1 MSGKLCR
8 KSSTYVAL
16 NKQTGKMYT
25 AEYHARDITNSEAL
39 QQVKSTFTKRAKLAL
54 SWRKAHKPSTT
65 NAAVTVNYQLVMK
78 AYKGQH
84 KVAIRIPT
92 SVRSYR
98 PNSKWCLATST
109 LRAALHLVV
118 AVVAPLPPIPLAVV
132 TLMANIPPHTLTLII
147 VLLNV
152 QGALLVLASCEAGVR
167 LYFAR
172 LFIRL
177 FVCAFVTLWFCAL
190 LRFGQ

>member
-39 QQVKSTFTKRAKLAL
+39 QQVKSTFTK
-54 SWRKAHKPSTT
+54 PSTT

-98 PNSKWCLATST
+98 PNSK
-109 LRAALHLVV
+109 
-118 AVVAPLPPIPLAVV
+118 
-132 TLMANIPPHTLTLII
+132 
-147 VLLNV
+147 
-152 QGALLVLASCEAGVR
+152 
-167 LYFAR
+167 
-172 LFIRL
+172 
-177 FVCAFVTLWFCAL
+177 
-190 LRFGQ
+190 